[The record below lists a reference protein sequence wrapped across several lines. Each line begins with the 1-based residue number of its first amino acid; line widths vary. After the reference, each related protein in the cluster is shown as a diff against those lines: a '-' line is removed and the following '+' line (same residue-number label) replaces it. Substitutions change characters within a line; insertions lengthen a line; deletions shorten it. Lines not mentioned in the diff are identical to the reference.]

1 MKKYSAIIVTFYPDF
16 DKLFNMVEILLAEKI
31 SIVIVNNT
39 PKKELKIDSF
49 INKSNLFIINNYE
62 NLGIAKAQNIGID
75 FLSKNSFYATFFF
88 DQDSTLDKKL
98 IKNLINSLSSK
109 VNVVAPIKIDKSTNL
124 EIPSFKINKL
134 GLCKEQFNRNNLGI
148 IKTDLVIS
156 SGILIKMKVFKKVGF
171 FDESLFIDYVDFEW
185 CFRINYF
192 DEKIYIVPSAV
203 LKHKIGKGLRY
214 FLFLRTNSHE
224 PFRTYYKIRNPILLL
239 RRKHI
244 PILWTIKEIIL
255 SIKCLIVQII
265 VDKNR
270 LLHIRKGILGLKD
283 GLIVNFHNI

>member
-1 MKKYSAIIVTFYPDF
+1 MKKYSAIIVTFYPNL
-16 DKLFNMVEILLAEKI
+16 DKLINMVEILLTEKI

-39 PKKELKIDSF
+39 PKKNLKIDNYK
-49 INKSNLFIINNYE
+49 NKSNLFIINNYE
-62 NLGIAKAQNIGID
+62 NLGIAKAQNIGIN

-88 DQDSTLDKKL
+88 DQDSTLDEKL
-98 IKNLINSLSSK
+98 IKNLRNSLSSK
-109 VNVVAPIKIDKSTNL
+109 VNIVAPVTIDKSTNL

-134 GLCKEQFNRNNLGI
+134 GFCKEQFNKNNLGI
-148 IKTDLVIS
+148 KKTDLVIS
-156 SGILIKMKVFKKVGF
+156 SGILIKMKVFEKVGF

-192 DEKIYIVPSAV
+192 DEKIYIVPNAI

-224 PFRTYYKIRNPILLL
+224 PIRTYYKIRNPIILL
-239 RRKHI
+239 RRKHV
-244 PILWTIKEIIL
+244 PILWALNEILL
-255 SIKCLIVQII
+255 SLKCLIVQII

-270 LLHIRKGILGLKD
+270 LLHIRKGYLGLKD
-283 GLIVNFHNI
+283 GLIVNFQNI